1 MPKNIYLKNR
11 MKYKAYLVEENE
23 GKYNGQI
30 KELEMSSL
38 DDGNVIIKVHYS
50 SLNYKDALAS
60 SGAKGVVRSYPFVP
74 GIDVAGEIIE
84 SSNPEFVAGDN
95 VVATGYKIGMSV
107 YGGFGE
113 LVQLPAKWVLKL
125 PDALNSFD
133 SMCYGTAGITAAACV
148 KKIVDADVSNEL
160 PVLVSGATGGVGSVS
175 VGILAK
181 LGYEVHA
188 ISGKQDEIET
198 LKTMGASKV
207 ILRDDYTNEPAKAL
221 DKAIYG
227 GAVDTVGGEILA
239 KMISMVANHGVVSC
253 CGNVAGAMFTSSVF
267 PFILRGVQLSGIDSA
282 ESSLTLKKELWNLL
296 SDQWSL
302 NLTDH
307 TKTIQIDGIGDE
319 VKKILEGNQVG
330 RVVIK
335 HGD

>member
-1 MPKNIYLKNR
+1 

-23 GKYNGQI
+23 GKHIGRV
-30 KELEMSSL
+30 KELEMPDL
-38 DDGNVIIKVHYS
+38 ENGNVIIKVHYS

-60 SGAKGVVRSYPFVP
+60 SGVKGVVKSYPFVP

-84 SSNPEFVAGDN
+84 TSNSEFSVGDN

-113 LVQLPAKWVLKL
+113 LVQLPSKWVLKL
-125 PDALNSFD
+125 PDKLTSFD
-133 SMCYGTAGITAAACV
+133 SMSYGTAGITAAACV
-148 KKIVDADVSNEL
+148 KKIVDAHVSNEL
-160 PVLVSGATGGVGSVS
+160 PILVSGATGGVGSVS

-188 ISGKQDEIET
+188 ISGKQDKIET
-198 LKTMGASKV
+198 LNTMGASEV
-207 ILRDDYTNEPAKAL
+207 ILRDRFTSEPAKAL
-221 DKAIYG
+221 DKALYG

-239 KMISMVANHGVVSC
+239 KMISMVANQGVVSC

-282 ESSLTLKKELWNLL
+282 ESSLALKKELWNLL
-296 SDQWSL
+296 SDEWSL
-302 NLTDH
+302 NLTKH
-307 TKTIQIDGIGDE
+307 IKTIKIDDIEDE
-319 VKKILEGNQVG
+319 VTKILDGNQVG

-335 HGD
+335 HGE

>member
-1 MPKNIYLKNR
+1 

-23 GKYNGQI
+23 GKHSGQV
-30 KELEMSSL
+30 KEIEMPSL

-60 SGAKGVVRSYPFVP
+60 SGVKGVVKSYPFVP

-84 SSNPEFVAGDN
+84 TSNSEFSVGDN

-107 YGGFGE
+107 FGGFGE
-113 LVQLPAKWVLKL
+113 LVQLPSKWVLKL
-125 PDALNSFD
+125 PAELNSFD

-148 KKIVDADVSNEL
+148 KKIVDANVSNEL
-160 PVLVSGATGGVGSVS
+160 PVLVSGATGGVGSIS
-175 VGILAK
+175 VGILSK
-181 LGYEVHA
+181 LGYQVHA
-188 ISGKQDEIET
+188 ISGKQEKTET
-198 LKTMGASKV
+198 LKSMGASEI
-207 ILRDDYTNEPAKAL
+207 ILRDEFTNEPVKAL

-239 KMISMVANHGVVSC
+239 KIISMVANQGVVSC

-282 ESSLTLKKELWNLL
+282 ESSLLLKKELWNLL
-296 SDQWSL
+296 SNEWSL

-307 TKTIQIDGIGDE
+307 IKTIQIDGIGDE
-319 VKKILEGNQVG
+319 VKKILNGNQVG

>member
-1 MPKNIYLKNR
+1 

-23 GKYNGQI
+23 GKHSGQV
-30 KELEMSSL
+30 KEIEMPSL

-60 SGAKGVVRSYPFVP
+60 SGVKGVVKSYPFVP

-84 SSNPEFVAGDN
+84 TSNSEFSVGDN

-107 YGGFGE
+107 FGGFGE
-113 LVQLPAKWVLKL
+113 LVQLPSKWVLKL
-125 PDALNSFD
+125 PAELNSFD

-148 KKIVDADVSNEL
+148 KKIVDANVSNEL
-160 PVLVSGATGGVGSVS
+160 PVLVSGATGGVGSIS
-175 VGILAK
+175 VGILSK
-181 LGYEVHA
+181 LGYQVHA
-188 ISGKQDEIET
+188 ISGKQDKIET
-198 LKTMGASKV
+198 LKSMGASEI
-207 ILRDDYTNEPAKAL
+207 ILRDEFTNEPVKAL

-239 KMISMVANHGVVSC
+239 KIISMVANQGVVSC

-282 ESSLTLKKELWNLL
+282 ESSLVLKKELWNLL
-296 SDQWSL
+296 SNEWSL

-307 TKTIQIDGIGDE
+307 IKTIQIDGIEDE
-319 VKKILEGNQVG
+319 VKKILNGNQVG

>member
-84 SSNPEFVAGDN
+84 SSNPEFVAGEN

-148 KKIVDADVSNEL
+148 KKIVDADVTNEL

-307 TKTIQIDGIGDE
+307 IKTIQIDGIGDE

>member
-1 MPKNIYLKNR
+1 

-60 SGAKGVVRSYPFVP
+60 SGAKGIVRSYPFVP

-198 LKTMGASKV
+198 LKIMGASKV

-307 TKTIQIDGIGDE
+307 IKTIQIDGIGDE

>member
-1 MPKNIYLKNR
+1 

-23 GKYNGQI
+23 GKHIGRV
-30 KELEMSSL
+30 KELEMPDL
-38 DDGNVIIKVHYS
+38 ENGNVIIKVHYS

-60 SGAKGVVRSYPFVP
+60 SGVKGVVKSYPFVP

-84 SSNPEFVAGDN
+84 TSNSEFSVGDN

-113 LVQLPAKWVLKL
+113 LVQLPSKWVLKL
-125 PDALNSFD
+125 PDNLTSFD
-133 SMCYGTAGITAAACV
+133 SMSYGTAGITAAACV
-148 KKIVDADVSNEL
+148 KKIVDAHVSNEL
-160 PVLVSGATGGVGSVS
+160 PILVSGATGGVGSVS

-188 ISGKQDEIET
+188 ISGKQDKIET
-198 LKTMGASKV
+198 LNTMGASEV
-207 ILRDDYTNEPAKAL
+207 ILRDRFTSEPAKAL
-221 DKAIYG
+221 DKALYG

-239 KMISMVANHGVVSC
+239 KMISMVANQGVVSC

-282 ESSLTLKKELWNLL
+282 ESSLALKKELWNLL
-296 SDQWSL
+296 SDEWSL
-302 NLTDH
+302 NLTKH
-307 TKTIQIDGIGDE
+307 IKTIKIDDIEDE
-319 VKKILEGNQVG
+319 VTKILDGNQVG

>member
-1 MPKNIYLKNR
+1 

-107 YGGFGE
+107 NGGFGE

-282 ESSLTLKKELWNLL
+282 ESSLALKKELWNLL

>member
-1 MPKNIYLKNR
+1 
-11 MKYKAYLVEENE
+11 MKYKAYLVEEND
-23 GKYNGQI
+23 GKHIGRV
-30 KELEMSSL
+30 KELEMPDL
-38 DDGNVIIKVHYS
+38 ENGNVIIKVHYS

-60 SGAKGVVRSYPFVP
+60 SGVKGVVKSYPFVP

-84 SSNPEFVAGDN
+84 TSNSEFSVGDN

-113 LVQLPAKWVLKL
+113 LVQLPSKWVLKL
-125 PDALNSFD
+125 PENLTSFD
-133 SMCYGTAGITAAACV
+133 SMSYGTAGITAAACV
-148 KKIVDADVSNEL
+148 KKIVDAHVSNEL
-160 PVLVSGATGGVGSVS
+160 PILVSGATGGVGSVS

-188 ISGKQDEIET
+188 ISGKQDKIET
-198 LKTMGASKV
+198 LNTMGASEV
-207 ILRDDYTNEPAKAL
+207 ILRDRFTSEPAKAL
-221 DKAIYG
+221 DKALYG

-239 KMISMVANHGVVSC
+239 KMISMVANQGVVSC

-282 ESSLTLKKELWNLL
+282 ESSLALKKELWNLL
-296 SDQWSL
+296 SDEWSL
-302 NLTDH
+302 NLTKH
-307 TKTIQIDGIGDE
+307 TKTIKIDDIEDE
-319 VKKILEGNQVG
+319 VTKILDGNQVG

-335 HGD
+335 HGE

>member
-1 MPKNIYLKNR
+1 

-148 KKIVDADVSNEL
+148 KKIVDADVTNEL

-307 TKTIQIDGIGDE
+307 IKTIQMDGIGDE

>member
-1 MPKNIYLKNR
+1 
-11 MKYKAYLVEENE
+11 MKYKAYLVEEND
-23 GKYNGQI
+23 GKHIGRV
-30 KELEMSSL
+30 KELEMPDL
-38 DDGNVIIKVHYS
+38 ENGNVIIKVHYS

-60 SGAKGVVRSYPFVP
+60 SGVKGVVKSYPFVP

-84 SSNPEFVAGDN
+84 TSNSEFSVGDN

-113 LVQLPAKWVLKL
+113 LVQLPSKWVLKL
-125 PDALNSFD
+125 PDNLTSFD
-133 SMCYGTAGITAAACV
+133 SMSYGTAGITAAACV
-148 KKIVDADVSNEL
+148 KKIVDAHVSNEL
-160 PVLVSGATGGVGSVS
+160 PILVSGATGGVGSVS

-188 ISGKQDEIET
+188 ISGKQDKIET
-198 LKTMGASKV
+198 LNTMGASEV
-207 ILRDDYTNEPAKAL
+207 ILRDRFTSEPAKAL
-221 DKAIYG
+221 DKALYG

-239 KMISMVANHGVVSC
+239 KMISMVANQGVVSC

-282 ESSLTLKKELWNLL
+282 ESSLALKKELWNLL
-296 SDQWSL
+296 SDEWSL
-302 NLTDH
+302 NLTKH
-307 TKTIQIDGIGDE
+307 IKTIKIDDIEDE
-319 VKKILEGNQVG
+319 VTKILDGNQVG

-335 HGD
+335 YGE